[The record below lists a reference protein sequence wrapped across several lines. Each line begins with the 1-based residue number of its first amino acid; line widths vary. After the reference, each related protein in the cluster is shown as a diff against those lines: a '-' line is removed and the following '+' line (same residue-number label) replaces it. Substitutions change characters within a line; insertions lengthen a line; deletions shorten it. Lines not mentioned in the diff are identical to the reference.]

1 MRLQEGLRLRKMGRK
16 YMIVNAACSMHNK
29 AEVFTLNE
37 VAAQMWQYVEG
48 KDFSAEDLVE
58 WLCQEYDVEVNVV
71 RRDVEQQLEEWKRFA
86 LIQ

>member
-37 VAAQMWQYVEG
+37 VAALMWQYV
-48 KDFSAEDLVE
+48 
-58 WLCQEYDVEVNVV
+58 
-71 RRDVEQQLEEWKRFA
+71 
-86 LIQ
+86 